1 MSINFDKAATTRLK
15 EEVLNEMLPY
25 LKEFYANASSIYSS
39 AQKSKEKIESSRM
52 KISSALECKPSEIY
66 FTSGGTESDN
76 WAIKGIADSLRNKG
90 NHIITSKIEHHA
102 ILNSAS
108 FLEERGYKV
117 TYLNVDRDG
126 FINLRELEDS
136 ICDDT
141 ILISTMLAN
150 NEIGTIEP
158 IEKIGKIAKE
168 KNIVYHVDAVQALGN
183 LPIDLKKLDVD
194 LMSFSGHKINGPAGV
209 GVLYIKDKTKITPL
223 LHGGAQ
229 EKSKRAGTEN
239 VAGIIG
245 MGKAVELA
253 VENINGKIDYISKM
267 RNKLIENL
275 LSIDGVTLNGSLEN
289 RLPGNVNVSIEGVDS
304 QEMLIFLDRK
314 DICASS
320 GSACNT
326 GSIKPSHVLKAL
338 GLSDELAKD
347 CLRLTLDS
355 ENTIEEVEEVS
366 REIKK
371 IIKILRK

>member
-1 MSINFDKAATTRLK
+1 
-15 EEVLNEMLPY
+15 
-25 LKEFYANASSIYSS
+25 
-39 AQKSKEKIESSRM
+39 M

-126 FINLRELEDS
+126 FISLRELEDS

-168 KNIVYHVDAVQALGN
+168 KNIAYHVDAVQALGN
-183 LPIDLKKLDVD
+183 LPIDLKNLDVD

-275 LSIDGVTLNGSLEN
+275 VSIDGVTLNGSLEN

>member
-25 LKEFYANASSIYSS
+25 LNEFYANASSIYSP

-52 KISSALECKPSEIY
+52 KISSALGCKPSEIY

-76 WAIKGIADSLRNKG
+76 WAIKGIADSLREKG

-102 ILNSAS
+102 ILNSAY
-108 FLEERGYKV
+108 FLEERGYRV
-117 TYLNVDRDG
+117 TYLNVDIDG
-126 FINLRELEDS
+126 FISLKELEDS
-136 ICDDT
+136 ICDET

-158 IEKIGKIAKE
+158 IEEIGKIAKE
-168 KNIVYHVDAVQALGN
+168 KNVIYHVDAVQALGN
-183 LPIDLKKLDVD
+183 LPIDLKNLDVD

-355 ENTIEEVEEVS
+355 ENTLEEVEEVS
-366 REIKK
+366 KEIKK